1 MYDVNGNEFFENR
14 PSMQEAEELIEKLR
28 KKGKDAVIGPRAPID
43 IYGKKINCENE
54 DVVGELFVLVAKC
67 RNILKFQ

>member
-1 MYDVNGNEFFENR
+1 MYDVNGNDFFENR

-43 IYGKKINCENE
+43 IYGKRINYENE
-54 DVVGELFVLVAKC
+54 DVVGVYIVKDREEKIKE
-67 RNILKFQ
+67 R

>member
-43 IYGKKINCENE
+43 IYGKRKNYENE
-54 DVVGELFVLVAKC
+54 DIVGVYIVKDREEKSKE
-67 RNILKFQ
+67 R